1 MDLVCVDDLDEY
13 ASETDDELE
22 GLAQD
27 LYHRLLE
34 DFGSNPDDEARGVG
48 LLSRLSGHD
57 DPTMIARLI
66 ESDFLLDDRVIS
78 CVAIVKFAGESNSGA
93 FATVDIVVA
102 TAAGGLR
109 LAYAANLNGT
119 LTGGVVA

>member
-57 DPTMIARLI
+57 EPTMIARLI